1 MDVTLTAAV
10 ITACVTIFVALAG
23 YLITYWN
30 NILLSRRTEQLNRIN
45 KQLNE
50 FYGPLYSL
58 VYSSSKSWVTF
69 RKRYRSQIRSYFSN
83 NPPPTEE
90 ELQAWRLWMTTV
102 FMPINLRIYELIV
115 SKADLLIER
124 DMPGCLRELCAH
136 VASYQVVLK
145 KWGNNDFS
153 EHTSLIDY
161 PGRELLDYSHRS
173 FKELKDKQSNLLG
186 DKSKN
191 D

>member
-1 MDVTLTAAV
+1 MDLTLTAAV
-10 ITACVTIFVALAG
+10 ITAIVTIFVALAG

-30 NILLSRRTEQLNRIN
+30 NILLSRRTERLNRIN

-50 FYGPLYSL
+50 FY
-58 VYSSSKSWVTF
+58 SSSKSWVTF
-69 RKRYRSQIRSYFSN
+69 RTKYRSQKRSYFSD

-102 FMPINLRIYELIV
+102 FMPINLRIYEMVV

-124 DMPGCLRELCAH
+124 DMPECLRELCAH
-136 VASYQVVLK
+136 VASYQTVLK
-145 KWGNNDFS
+145 KWENNDFS

-173 FKELKDKQSNLLG
+173 FKELKDKQSNLVG
-186 DKSKN
+186 ERTKDT
-191 D
+191 